1 MIAAIVA
8 ADLNNGIGYNN
19 ELLIHIPKD
28 LKRFKEI
35 TSNNI
40 VIMGRNTWESLGRKR
55 LPDRT
60 NIVITRESF
69 SDEDYGVV
77 FAELDEIKLWL
88 SKQKDNKNEHIF
100 IIGGEFIYNEL
111 LEYCDTVYMTR
122 IFHKFENVDKY
133 FPYFPLNADWPIESK
148 SEVYKYKDYTYQFVK
163 YVRI

>member
-19 ELLIHIPKD
+19 ELLVHIPKD

-55 LPDRT
+55 LPDRV
-60 NIVITRESF
+60 NVVITRESF

-100 IIGGEFIYNEL
+100 IIGGEFIYNKL
-111 LEYCDTVYMTR
+111 LEYCDTIYMTR
-122 IFHKFENVDKY
+122 IFNEFENVDRY
-133 FPYFPLNADWPIESK
+133 FPNIDWPVESK

-163 YVRI
+163 HVKELN